1 MVLSHDTAN
10 DVLQETYIRIF
21 KGIDNFKGDSTIS
34 TWMYRIAYNEC
45 LRFLSKESKL
55 LRAEL
60 DISDSDYSKKLHA
73 DSYFDAN
80 KLSIKF
86 HAILS
91 ELTVNQKNI
100 FNMKY
105 FDELKFKEISDITGI
120 NINTIKSTYYLVEK
134 KIKKEINLLS
144 L

>member
-1 MVLSHDTAN
+1 
-10 DVLQETYIRIF
+10 
-21 KGIDNFKGDSTIS
+21 
-34 TWMYRIAYNEC
+34 MYRIAHNEC

-80 KLSIKF
+80 ELSTKF
-86 HAILS
+86 HTILS
-91 ELTVNQKNI
+91 ELTVNQRNI

-134 KIKKEINLLS
+134 KIKKEINESS